1 MNAPHSISLTELKPW
16 QQQLSEAVSTS
27 EELIRY
33 LELPASLKIEIN
45 QAIGS
50 FPLRAPYAYLERIKK
65 GDINDPLLKQILP
78 IGAELI
84 EQPGFTADPLEE
96 QQANPC
102 PGIIHKYPGRVLL
115 MPTSACAI
123 NCRYCFRRHF
133 PYQDNTPSKQQWQQ
147 SLAYLRQDE
156 SIHEVILS
164 GGDPLASSDKHLAW
178 LCEQLSDIK
187 HISELRIHSRL
198 PIVIPD
204 RITDEFLYWTKATR
218 LNVAVVVHCN
228 HPQEIDDK
236 VLICLKKIQ
245 KNGLILLNQSVLLR
259 DVNDK
264 LKILSA
270 LSKRLIESGCIP
282 YYLHLLDK
290 VQGAQHFDIDES
302 EAIELHRAMTKSM
315 PGYMVPR
322 LVREEAGKTS
332 KTII

>member
-1 MNAPHSISLTELKPW
+1 MNTPDTIAFSETKSW
-16 QQQLSEAVSTS
+16 QQQLSEAISSS
-27 EELIRY
+27 EELITY
-33 LELPASLKIEIN
+33 LQLPRNLKADID

-50 FPLRAPYAYLERIKK
+50 FALRAPYAYLQRIKK

-78 IGAELI
+78 ISRELV

-96 QQANPC
+96 QQANPA

-133 PYQDNTPSKQQWQQ
+133 PYEENTPSRQQWQQ
-147 SLAYLRQDE
+147 SLDYLRHDS

-164 GGDPLASSDKHLAW
+164 GGDPLASSDKQLAW
-178 LCEQLSDIK
+178 LSQQLSDIP
-187 HISELRIHSRL
+187 HIKELRIHSRF

-204 RITDEFLYWTKATR
+204 RINDEFLAWTTATR
-218 LNVAVVVHCN
+218 LNVVVVVHCN
-228 HPQEIDDK
+228 HPQEIDED
-236 VLICLKKIQ
+236 VLNCLRRIQ
-245 KNGLILLNQSVLLR
+245 KNGLILLNQAVLLR
-259 DVNDK
+259 DVNNK
-264 LKILSA
+264 LKTLSD
-270 LSKRLIESGCIP
+270 LSQRLVEAGCIP

-290 VQGAQHFDIDES
+290 VQGAQHFDIDEA
-302 EAIELHRAMTKSM
+302 EAIGLHRAMAQSM

-322 LVREEAGKTS
+322 LVKEQAGKSS

>member
-96 QQANPC
+96 QQSNPC

-133 PYQDNTPSKQQWQQ
+133 PYQDNTPSKHQWQQ
-147 SLAYLRQDE
+147 SLEYLRQNE

-178 LCEQLSDIK
+178 L
-187 HISELRIHSRL
+187 
-198 PIVIPD
+198 
-204 RITDEFLYWTKATR
+204 
-218 LNVAVVVHCN
+218 LN
-228 HPQEIDDK
+228 
-236 VLICLKKIQ
+236 
-245 KNGLILLNQSVLLR
+245 
-259 DVNDK
+259 
-264 LKILSA
+264 
-270 LSKRLIESGCIP
+270 
-282 YYLHLLDK
+282 
-290 VQGAQHFDIDES
+290 
-302 EAIELHRAMTKSM
+302 
-315 PGYMVPR
+315 
-322 LVREEAGKTS
+322 
-332 KTII
+332 